1 MLGRRRP
8 LARAAVIGGGAYA
21 LGKHR
26 ANKQAEVGDAP
37 LDDQTPQVEAAEQA
51 SAPAPTGLTDEAL
64 DELGKLGTLKDQGV
78 LTQEEFDAQ
87 KAKILAS

>member
-26 ANKQAEVGDAP
+26 ANKQAEATDEPV
-37 LDDQTPQVEAAEQA
+37 DDQPAQVEEPEQA
-51 SAPAPTGLTDEAL
+51 AQAPSGLTDQAL

-78 LTQEEFDAQ
+78 LTQEEFDAE
-87 KAKILAS
+87 KAKILASA